1 LDRITDAFAWPFR
14 DPQWVAKIAVMG
26 LIMLIPIAGPI
37 TNLGW
42 MLAAIDRLRAGEDR
56 LPPANF
62 DGFGRG
68 VLLFVVL
75 LLYYLA
81 LGGIAAIV
89 YVPSVLL
96 FAQEGARDSANP
108 FLVSLAVVLSSIAF
122 GILTLGSLVV
132 TFATPAV
139 ILAVDRGGVAAG
151 LRIGDIVRQLRV
163 SPANTVVAGLM
174 LIAASLIAQI
184 GAVACVVGVV
194 FTAAYAFAI
203 QAWIVRSFE
212 LGLNAPARPT
222 TA

>member
-1 LDRITDAFAWPFR
+1 MERITDAFVWPFR
-14 DPQWVAKIAVMG
+14 DPEWVAKIAVMG

-42 MLAAIDRLRAGEDR
+42 MLAGIDRLRAGQER

-68 VLLFVVL
+68 LLLFVVL

-81 LGGIAAIV
+81 LCAIAAVV
-89 YVPSVLL
+89 YVPSVLI
-96 FAQEGARDSANP
+96 FSEEGARDSTNP
-108 FLVSLAVVLSSIAF
+108 FLVSLAVVLSSMAF

-139 ILAVDRGGVAAG
+139 ILAVDRGGITAG
-151 LRIGDIVRQLRV
+151 LRVADIVRQLRV

-212 LGLNAPARPT
+212 VGLSAPARPAIT
-222 TA
+222 